1 MSNIERS
8 DIYNVIDKER
18 DYQDNKWGLEEHP
31 ISQFVCDI
39 DEHLRR
45 LKNHCYNLDNL
56 EMLDEIRKISALTVK
71 CMEVHGYIERLD
83 NE

>member
-8 DIYNVIDKER
+8 DIYDVIDKER

-31 ISQFVCDI
+31 IPQFVCDI

-56 EMLDEIRKISALTVK
+56 GMLDEIRKISALTVK